1 MVAREILS
9 MTNAMSD
16 KSTKGQAGAG
26 VAEYRGVV
34 LPLGMTPVCVDDLAR
49 VFSDFEWDR
58 LERADGELA
67 NTAHAA
73 VVAFEIV
80 RRHLGQRHP

>member
-1 MVAREILS
+1 
-9 MTNAMSD
+9 MSD
-16 KSTKGQAGAG
+16 THQKRQAGAS
-26 VAEYRGVV
+26 ESEHRGVI
-34 LPLGMTPVCVDDLAR
+34 LPPDMTPACVDELAR

-58 LERADGELA
+58 LERVDGELA
-67 NTAHAA
+67 RTADAA